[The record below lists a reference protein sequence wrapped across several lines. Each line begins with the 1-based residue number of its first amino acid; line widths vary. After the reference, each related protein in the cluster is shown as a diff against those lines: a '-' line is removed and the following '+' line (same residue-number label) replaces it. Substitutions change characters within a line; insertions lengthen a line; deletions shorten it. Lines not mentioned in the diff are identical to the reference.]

1 MSLFGA
7 SSGFG
12 TGGTG
17 VFGSTTTDSHNPMK
31 DVEVTSPPDD
41 SISCL
46 AFSPPTMPG
55 NFLIGGSWANDV
67 RCWEVQ
73 DNGQT
78 VPKAQQMHTGPV
90 LDACWSDDGSKVF
103 TASCD
108 KTAKMWD
115 LNSNQAIQIAQHD
128 GPIKAIHWIKAPN
141 YSCVM
146 TGSWD
151 KTLKFWDTRS
161 PNPMM
166 SLQMPERC
174 YCADVVY
181 PMAVVAT
188 AERGLIV
195 YQLENQPS
203 EFRRI
208 DSPLKHQHRCVA
220 IFKDKQNK
228 PTGFALGSI
237 EGRVAIHYINPP
249 NPAKDNFTF
258 KCHRSN
264 GTNTTTPS
272 FRQTPGPMPLGC
284 VLCMD
289 QSEGPTQPGV
299 DDSCMTVG
307 LRVHLRGRGLYL
319 AFIWMF
325 WLNFLLF
332 FLKMCPALC
341 FLFVF
346 WSFLQLFILLRF
358 AVVHGLASSVKL
370 GCINKYV

>member
-7 SSGFG
+7 NTGFG

-115 LNSNQAIQIAQHD
+115 LNSNQAMQIAQHD

-141 YSCVM
+141 YSCIM
-146 TGSWD
+146 T
-151 KTLKFWDTRS
+151 
-161 PNPMM
+161 
-166 SLQMPERC
+166 
-174 YCADVVY
+174 
-181 PMAVVAT
+181 VVAT

-264 GTNTTTPS
+264 GTNTTTPQDIYAVNAIS
-272 FRQTPGPMPLGC
+272 FHPVHGTLA
-284 VLCMD
+284 
-289 QSEGPTQPGV
+289 
-299 DDSCMTVG
+299 TVG
-307 LRVHLRGRGLYL
+307 SDGR
-319 AFIWMF
+319 FSF
-325 WLNFLLF
+325 WDKDARTK
-332 FLKMCPALC
+332 LKTSEQLDQPITACC
-341 FLFVF
+341 FNHNGN
-346 WSFLQLFILLRF
+346 IF
-358 AVVHGLASSVKL
+358 AYASSYDWSKGHEYYNPQKKNYIFL
-370 GCINKYV
+370 RNAAEELKPRNKKW